1 MLLTV
6 FLASLGSFAQTTF
19 TWDSGPTADGGF
31 SSTSHA
37 ISTVGGQSLRLTS
50 SGGSVWHTSASFG
63 PIKAGIS
70 GVHVISG
77 SSNDLLTFTF
87 DADNDGN
94 FGDAFTLNS
103 ILIGELGLGTGTTI
117 RLRPNGNNS
126 LGEDFAC
133 DDASNYQTFTPA
145 NVANFTNITSLVVL
159 NKDQNSAFFVLDNV
173 QVSLP
178 ASNATPIVT
187 APTAPSGVI
196 EDATNVAL
204 EDDMDVA
211 DTDGEDQTLSFT
223 ITGGTLTLDQS
234 GNVGGDITYGGS
246 GNGSS
251 SFTAF
256 GSLANLNSALDDAV
270 FNPSAELNGT
280 NVATISFT
288 ANDGQATSSLAS
300 VSFSIGAVNDA
311 PSFALPGSPNQV
323 VNEDAGA
330 QTVSSFASSISKGG
344 GSDESSQSL
353 TFNVSTDND
362 DLFSVLPAINSST
375 GNLTYT
381 PAANVNGSATITVSL
396 SDNGGGTD
404 TSGDQI
410 FTITVNAINDAPSFA
425 LPGSPNQV
433 VNEDAGAQTVSSFAS
448 SISTGG
454 GLDEASQS
462 LTFNVSTDNDDLF
475 SVLPA
480 INSSTGNLTYTPAA
494 HANGSASI
502 TVSLFDNGGGTD
514 TSGDQIFTITVNSVN
529 DAPSFALPGSPNQ
542 VVNEDAGAQTVSSF
556 ASSISKGGGSDES
569 SQSLTFNVSTDND
582 DLFSVLPAI
591 NSSTGNL
598 TYTPAANV
606 NGSATITVSL
616 SDNGG
621 GTDTSGDQIFTITVN
636 SVNDAPSFALT
647 GSPNQVVNEDAGAQ
661 TVSSFASSISTGGG
675 LDEASQSLTFN
686 VSTDNDDLFSVLPA
700 INSSTGNLTYTPAA
714 HANGSASITVSLSDN
729 GGGTDTSGDQ
739 IFTITVNS
747 VNDAPSFALPG
758 SPNQVVNED
767 AGAQT
772 VSSFAS
778 SIKYRRGIG

>member
-1 MLLTV
+1 MKKCRLQLPSFNLQAQAAHLRLKMPMLLTV

-223 ITGGTLTLDQS
+223 ITGGRLTLDQS
-234 GNVGGDITYGGS
+234 GSMGGNITYGGS

-330 QTVSSFASSISKGG
+330 QTVSSFASSIHPGRGVSTMRP
-344 GSDESSQSL
+344 SQS
-353 TFNVSTDND
+353 FHW
-362 DLFSVLPAINSST
+362 DL
-375 GNLTYT
+375 
-381 PAANVNGSATITVSL
+381 
-396 SDNGGGTD
+396 
-404 TSGDQI
+404 
-410 FTITVNAINDAPSFA
+410 
-425 LPGSPNQV
+425 
-433 VNEDAGAQTVSSFAS
+433 
-448 SISTGG
+448 
-454 GLDEASQS
+454 
-462 LTFNVSTDNDDLF
+462 
-475 SVLPA
+475 
-480 INSSTGNLTYTPAA
+480 
-494 HANGSASI
+494 
-502 TVSLFDNGGGTD
+502 
-514 TSGDQIFTITVNSVN
+514 
-529 DAPSFALPGSPNQ
+529 
-542 VVNEDAGAQTVSSF
+542 
-556 ASSISKGGGSDES
+556 
-569 SQSLTFNVSTDND
+569 
-582 DLFSVLPAI
+582 
-591 NSSTGNL
+591 
-598 TYTPAANV
+598 
-606 NGSATITVSL
+606 
-616 SDNGG
+616 
-621 GTDTSGDQIFTITVN
+621 
-636 SVNDAPSFALT
+636 
-647 GSPNQVVNEDAGAQ
+647 
-661 TVSSFASSISTGGG
+661 
-675 LDEASQSLTFN
+675 
-686 VSTDNDDLFSVLPA
+686 
-700 INSSTGNLTYTPAA
+700 
-714 HANGSASITVSLSDN
+714 
-729 GGGTDTSGDQ
+729 
-739 IFTITVNS
+739 
-747 VNDAPSFALPG
+747 
-758 SPNQVVNED
+758 
-767 AGAQT
+767 
-772 VSSFAS
+772 
-778 SIKYRRGIG
+778 